1 MEFTHKIYGCI
12 SLLFKWTSSLPVI
25 ICIDSLISDSIYV
38 NNYFNDDYILES
50 KLWVKKWLV

>member
-38 NNYFNDDYILES
+38 NNYFNDDYVLES
-50 KLWVKKWLV
+50 KLWV